1 MHLLT
6 RDALSPRL
14 IDRVR
19 HAMRPGW
26 ARSVVVRR
34 TVSAV
39 LVIAA
44 IVVTVADHRSAQG
57 RAVVVAAHDLL
68 PGHAL
73 VGEDIAVREVPGA
86 LVPHGALRLTADGL
100 GRTVAGRIN
109 AGEVLTDA
117 RLLSSRLPRGLTGRD
132 DARLVPVRLADESVT
147 SLLREGDVVDV
158 LSADDTNDDGD
169 DDSGASST
177 AVLATGA
184 VVALTATATDGE
196 VLTGRG
202 TRSRPVLL
210 AMDEA
215 AAHRVARAGLD
226 ASLAVVVH

>member
-14 IDRVR
+14 VDRVR

-44 IVVTVADHRSAQG
+44 VVVTVAGHRSAQG

-73 VGEDIAVREVPGA
+73 VGDDVTVREVPGA

-100 GRTVAGRIN
+100 GRTVAGRVN
-109 AGEVLTDA
+109 AGEILTDA

-158 LSADDTNDDGD
+158 LSADDAHDDGD
-169 DDSGASST
+169 DDSGAST

-184 VVALTATATDGE
+184 VVALTATAADGE